1 MHNKDTNETPRSA
14 SGKSSTA
21 NTDTVKVAS
30 KTSAGPTAAA
40 ATKKAGSSNKQCS
53 NNLNSNIEDDA
64 DGPEVILEGTVY
76 NLEATVT
83 SNLGTYILHGL
94 FVCLIVCLDCF
105 AN

>member
-1 MHNKDTNETPRSA
+1 MHNKDTNETPRST
-14 SGKSSTA
+14 SGKSS
-21 NTDTVKVAS
+21 
-30 KTSAGPTAAA
+30 SAGPTAAA

-76 NLEATVT
+76 NLEATAT